1 MQHSTFSPA
10 RLLSSATIVLAL
22 IASSAHASA
31 GAKAGAKAGAPPP
44 ATVSVMGEASVTSN
58 PDRVELDLGVV
69 TRARTAQEAASENAR
84 VLQDVLTALR
94 SALGPKADIE
104 TISYALQPDYQYPPQ
119 GGAPKI
125 TGYTA
130 TNVVRVT
137 MDDVRR
143 VGTVI
148 DAATGAGAN
157 QVQRIRFTLADE
169 GAAKS
174 EALRLAA
181 RDARAKAASLAT
193 ALGLRFVRIRAVAEA
208 SATPRPFYDL
218 ELARVAAPTTPIL
231 PGSIETTATVTLTIE
246 VGTGR

>member
-1 MQHSTFSPA
+1 
-10 RLLSSATIVLAL
+10 
-22 IASSAHASA
+22 
-31 GAKAGAKAGAPPP
+31 
-44 ATVSVMGEASVTSN
+44 
-58 PDRVELDLGVV
+58 
-69 TRARTAQEAASENAR
+69 
-84 VLQDVLTALR
+84 
-94 SALGPKADIE
+94 
-104 TISYALQPDYQYPPQ
+104 
-119 GGAPKI
+119 KI